1 MPMSDANRVA
11 LRSFLTTRRGGR
23 VLQDDIQVALH
34 TYFVAKTHPGSRVA
48 HVRDGAVLLY
58 ENPEASRGD
67 TWCRSRCGTGAT
79 HAHAACGRRGT
90 VRAAQ
95 HSCTLAYGVCV
106 GAVLCRAYVRWRS
119 RVAHPRPSQ
128 RTRGEEP

>member
-1 MPMSDANRVA
+1 MAMTDANKAA
-11 LRSFLTTRRGGR
+11 LAAFFATRRGGKQ
-23 VLQDDIQVALH
+23 LQEDIQKGLLA
-34 TYFVAKTHPGSRVA
+34 YFVAKTHPGSRIA

-90 VRAAQ
+90 RCQ

-119 RVAHPRPSQ
+119 RVAHPRPSP